1 MIPMKMAKKTQA
13 VQTFVF
19 RPLNKLTA
27 ITAAKTM
34 VWRMVVNSETFI
46 NE

>member
-1 MIPMKMAKKTQA
+1 MMMPMNTAKKTQA

-27 ITAAKTM
+27 ITVAKTM
-34 VWRMVVNSETFI
+34 VYGGL
-46 NE
+46 

>member
-1 MIPMKMAKKTQA
+1 MMMPMKMAKKTQA

-27 ITAAKTM
+27 ITVVKTI
-34 VWRMVVNSETFI
+34 VWGIVVNNKTLVR
-46 NE
+46 